1 MISEEEFVLKARQ
14 EWQHL
19 REMESQSEDFYIF
32 EKEFEHRWMDFGQ
45 QAMQGLVGTERKG
58 RREKKTSD
66 TI

>member
-1 MISEEEFVLKARQ
+1 MISEEEFMLKARQ
-14 EWQHL
+14 EWQLL
-19 REMESQSEDFYIF
+19 REMESQSDDFYTF

-45 QAMQGLVGTERKG
+45 QAMQGLVGTERKD